1 MSASPHR
8 YLATTLMLMLMLLQT
23 SGCHIL
29 RRADHP
35 QAEANGRWDR
45 SDARRAARQLTGE
58 LLDGEWISRH
68 REEHRARPVLI
79 VGNIRNETG
88 EAIDTGAITNR
99 LMDALR
105 RSGDLS
111 LERFDTSGEEN
122 RSGTSYSLLRRA
134 GERSGADYMLI
145 GNINALARKTDRP
158 GQALV
163 SYRLNLELVHIETNR
178 KAFIGS
184 WGIRKA
190 VEI

>member
-1 MSASPHR
+1 MTTSAHR
-8 YLATTLMLMLMLLQT
+8 YLVTALTLMILLQA
-23 SGCHIL
+23 SGCNIL
-29 RRADHP
+29 RKADHP

-45 SDARRAARQLTGE
+45 SDARRAARQLSGE
-58 LLDGEWISRH
+58 MLEGEWITRH
-68 REEHRARPVLI
+68 REEHRARPVII

-88 EAIDTGAITNR
+88 EAIDTRAITNR
-99 LMDALR
+99 LLEALR

-111 LERFDTSGEEN
+111 LKRLDASEEESQG
-122 RSGTSYSLLRRA
+122 RTSYNLLRQA

-145 GNINALARKTDRP
+145 GNINALARQTDRP

-163 SYRLNLELVHIETNR
+163 SYRLNVELVHIETNR

>member
-1 MSASPHR
+1 MSVLPHR
-8 YLATTLMLMLMLLQT
+8 YLVTALTLMILLQA
-23 SGCHIL
+23 SGCNIL
-29 RRADHP
+29 RKADHP

-45 SDARRAARQLTGE
+45 SDARRAARQLSGE
-58 LLDGEWISRH
+58 MLEGEWITRH
-68 REEHRARPVLI
+68 REEHRARPVII

-88 EAIDTGAITNR
+88 EGIDTRAITNR
-99 LMDALR
+99 LLEALR

-111 LERFDTSGEEN
+111 LKRLDASEEESQG
-122 RSGTSYSLLRRA
+122 RTSYNLLRQA

-145 GNINALARKTDRP
+145 GNINALARQTDRP

-163 SYRLNLELVHIETNR
+163 SYRLNVELVHIETNR